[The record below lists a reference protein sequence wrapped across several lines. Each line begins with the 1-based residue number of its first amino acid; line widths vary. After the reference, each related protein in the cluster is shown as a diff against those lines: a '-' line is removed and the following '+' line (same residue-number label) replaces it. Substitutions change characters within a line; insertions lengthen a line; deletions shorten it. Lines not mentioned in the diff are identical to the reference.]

1 MNINLNNLQ
10 SKVADLCMLFSK
22 QANGFT
28 ETENLLELKQELADK
43 ISRFSREEQCLS
55 IGIMGQVKAGK
66 STFLNALLFN
76 GEPVLPEA
84 ATPKTANL
92 TRITYG
98 EEPRLEVEYYSLEEW
113 QALEKAAA
121 QPGDSAQAKVA
132 RELIALAQQNQLNV
146 AEKLQHGN
154 IETLSAAS
162 NEELLTLLNQY
173 VGENGRYTA
182 LVKMTH
188 LYLPREEL
196 RGYEVVDT
204 PGMNDPIQSRTQ
216 KTRDYMAECD
226 VVFFLSRASQFLDQS
241 DMNLLSEQLPGK
253 GVKRMVLVAGQLDG
267 AILDDGYN
275 RTSLAETEE
284 NILTRLG
291 RGAEK
296 KIQDLVNQREQRG
309 QTEIAAMLSAMKRP
323 VFASTFAHGF
333 ACLPQ
338 EKWNRTMQH
347 SHNELTEMA
356 EDEWNNYQFTQQD
369 WLRIGNFATL
379 QKAYEQARADRQPL
393 LDAQR
398 NSIASHT
405 QEEWQYRLQLLKEA
419 VESRHHKLKTGDI
432 NSLQQ
437 QKTQCEQRIGKF
449 DMLLKQH
456 IRQNIQ
462 RINQATAELMQS
474 LEEQAADYKQVHTQ
488 TGTKT
493 IRTSRT
499 ISTSSWYKPW
509 TWGDRETV
517 WDTEYEIYQFASSA
531 DAAEQVRKY
540 AQRCKQDIEHK
551 FNQLINPSTLKH
563 ELKASLINVL
573 DTKSEHFDPQSF
585 RTILD
590 HSIEKLRLPALEL
603 ETGNMADMISSR
615 FQGEVKGSDVDSL
628 RSTLADTL
636 RQVFQR
642 LGQSVRQG
650 EKQLC
655 DALDTVSA
663 TLTSSLTQDLRK
675 ELDRLEQDFN
685 QREKQ
690 LDHYQQVLQLIKEHK
705 HV

>member
-10 SKVADLCMLFSK
+10 DKISDLCSQFSE
-22 QANGFT
+22 QASGFT
-28 ETENLLELKQELADK
+28 ETESLLELKQELADK
-43 ISRFSREEQCLS
+43 ISRFSAEEQRLS

-98 EEPRLEVEYYSLEEW
+98 EEPRLVVEYYSLEEW

-121 QPGDSAQAKVA
+121 LPGDSAQTKVA
-132 RELIALAQQNQLNV
+132 KELMALVNKYELNV
-146 AEKLQHGN
+146 AEKLRHGST
-154 IETLSAAS
+154 ETLSAVD
-162 NEELLTLLNQY
+162 NDELLKLLNDY
-173 VGENGRYTA
+173 VGENGCYTA

-188 LYLPREEL
+188 LYLPRKEL

-267 AILDDGYN
+267 AILDDGYD
-275 RTSLAETEE
+275 RASLADTEQ
-284 NILTRLG
+284 NILERLG

-296 KIQDLVNQREQRG
+296 KIQELVTQREQRG
-309 QTEIAAMLSAMKRP
+309 QTEIAAMLSEMKKP

-333 ACLPQ
+333 ACLPL
-338 EKWNRTMQH
+338 EKWGRSMQH
-347 SHNELTEMA
+347 SHSELTEMA
-356 EDEWNNYQFTQQD
+356 ENEWNGYQFTQQD

-398 NSIASHT
+398 DGIASHT
-405 QEEWQYRLQLLKEA
+405 WEQWQHRLQLLQEA
-419 VESRHHKLKTGDI
+419 VESRRNKLETGDI
-432 NSLQQ
+432 NELQQ
-437 QKTQCEQRIGKF
+437 QQAQCEQRIGNF

-462 RINQATAELMQS
+462 RINQATSELMAS
-474 LEEQAADYKQVHTQ
+474 LEQQAADYQQVHTQ
-488 TGTKT
+488 TGTKSIPRPKT
-493 IRTSRT
+493 VSTSRWYNPF
-499 ISTSSWYKPW
+499 SWGSS
-509 TWGDRETV
+509 ETV
-517 WDTEYEIYQFASSA
+517 WYTDYESYQFANSA

-540 AQRCKQDIEHK
+540 AQLCKQDIEHS
-551 FNQLINPSTLKH
+551 FNRLINPSALKN
-563 ELKASLINVL
+563 ELKASLLDVL
-573 DTKSEHFDPQSF
+573 DTKSEQFDPQSF

-590 HSIEKLRLPALEL
+590 HGIEKLKLSPLEL

-615 FQGEVKGSDVDSL
+615 FQGEVKGSDIDSL
-628 RSTLADTL
+628 RNTLAETL
-636 RQVFQR
+636 QQVFVR
-642 LGQSVRQG
+642 LGQSVG
-650 EKQLC
+650 EGENRLN
-655 DALDTVSA
+655 DALKTVSA
-663 TLTSSLTQDLRK
+663 TLANSLTQDLRK
-675 ELDRLEQDFN
+675 ELDKLKHDFSQRQQQLEHYS
-685 QREKQ
+685 Q
-690 LDHYQQVLQLIKEHK
+690 LLQLIEKNQQL
-705 HV
+705 

>member
-1 MNINLNNLQ
+1 MIINNLHKKISSICTQ
-10 SKVADLCMLFSK
+10 FSE
-22 QANGFT
+22 QASGFT
-28 ETENLLELKQELADK
+28 ETESLLELKQELADK
-43 ISRFSREEQCLS
+43 IARFSAEEQRLS

-98 EEPRLEVEYYSLEEW
+98 EEPRLVVEYYSLEEW

-121 QPGDSAQAKVA
+121 LPGDSAQTKVA
-132 RELIALAQQNQLNV
+132 KELMALVSKHELNV
-146 AEKLQHGN
+146 AEKLRHGST
-154 IETLSAAS
+154 ETLSAAD
-162 NEELLTLLNQY
+162 NDELLNKLNDY
-173 VGENGRYTA
+173 VGENGCYTA

-275 RTSLAETEE
+275 RASLAGTEQ
-284 NILTRLG
+284 NILERLG

-296 KIQDLVNQREQRG
+296 KIQELVTQREQRG
-309 QTEIAAMLSAMKRP
+309 QTEIAAMLSEMKKP

-338 EKWNRTMQH
+338 ENWGRSMQH
-347 SHNELTEMA
+347 SHSELTEMA
-356 EDEWNNYQFTQQD
+356 ENEWNGYQFTQQD

-379 QKAYEQARADRQPL
+379 QNAYEQARTDRQPL

-398 NSIASHT
+398 DGIASHT
-405 QEEWQYRLQLLKEA
+405 REQWQYRLQLLQEA
-419 VESRHHKLKTGDI
+419 VESRRNKLETGDI
-432 NSLQQ
+432 NELQQ
-437 QKTQCEQRIGKF
+437 QQAQCEQRIGNF

-462 RINQATAELMQS
+462 RINQATTKLMQS
-474 LEEQAADYKQVHTQ
+474 LEQQAEDYQQVHTQ

-517 WDTEYEIYQFASSA
+517 WDTDYESYQFASSA

-540 AQRCKQDIEHK
+540 AQRCKQDIEHS
-551 FNQLINPSTLKH
+551 FNRLINPSTLKN
-563 ELKASLINVL
+563 ELKASLLDVL
-573 DTKSEHFDPQSF
+573 DTKSEQFDPQSF

-590 HSIEKLRLPALEL
+590 HGIEKLKLPTLEL

-615 FQGEVKGSDVDSL
+615 FQGEVKGSDIDSL
-628 RSTLADTL
+628 RNTLAETL
-636 RQVFQR
+636 QQVFVR
-642 LGQSVRQG
+642 LGQSVGKG
-650 EKQLC
+650 ENRLN
-655 DALDTVSA
+655 DALNTVSA
-663 TLTSSLTQDLRK
+663 TLANSLTQDLRK
-675 ELDRLEQDFN
+675 ELEKLKHDFSQRQQQLEHYSQLLKLIEKN
-685 QREKQ
+685 QQ
-690 LDHYQQVLQLIKEHK
+690 L
-705 HV
+705 